1 MSAAIEI
8 KNVSHNFKDK
18 VVCDN
23 ISMDFEEN
31 KIYGLL
37 GKNGAGKSTLIN
49 IITNQLICKSGEVKI
64 FGTNPREDVSILEDV
79 CVVREKEF
87 FDPHIKLRIYS
98 NHILIFIRS
107 MTMNFKINYV
117 NYLK

>member
-23 ISMDFEEN
+23 ISIDFEEN

-49 IITNQLICKSGEVKI
+49 IITNQLICKSGGE
-64 FGTNPREDVSILEDV
+64 R
-79 CVVREKEF
+79 
-87 FDPHIKLRIYS
+87 
-98 NHILIFIRS
+98 
-107 MTMNFKINYV
+107 
-117 NYLK
+117 YLVQIQGRMYLF